1 MDSCINRHSLG
12 RPKIFMKNPL
22 IYISY
27 GTRPEA
33 IKLAPLILRLRQ
45 DPELDIVAVSTGQH
59 LDLLD
64 QVHDAFEFKPDM
76 DLEVYST
83 GQSLNT
89 LSGKVLSSTEAMLAE
104 LKPDFVIVQGDTTSA
119 FASALA
125 AFNSGVAVGHLEA
138 GLRSGDLTQPYPE
151 EGNRKM
157 ISAISSLHFTPTQEA
172 TNNLLSENVGMTS
185 IFQVGNT
192 VIDALQDQ
200 QEKLGGS
207 LYKDFSGIKEIL
219 VTAHRRE
226 NWGAPM
232 VNISVAIKTLLA
244 RDENLMFN
252 VVLHAN
258 PSIQEDFKRELGGL
272 TRVNLLQPLK
282 YRELVKLMSNSWLV
296 LTDSGG
302 IQEEAPSLGI
312 PVLVL
317 REVTERPEGVSAG
330 NAVLVGTNSE
340 KIVEVVEN
348 LINEEN
354 FYSSMSNVANPY
366 GDGKASFRVIQALK
380 LHFRLGTDFQAFNG

>member
-1 MDSCINRHSLG
+1 
-12 RPKIFMKNPL
+12 MKNPL

-354 FYSSMSNVANPY
+354 FYSSMSSVANPY

>member
-1 MDSCINRHSLG
+1 
-12 RPKIFMKNPL
+12 MKNPL

-226 NWGAPM
+226 NW
-232 VNISVAIKTLLA
+232 
-244 RDENLMFN
+244 
-252 VVLHAN
+252 
-258 PSIQEDFKRELGGL
+258 
-272 TRVNLLQPLK
+272 
-282 YRELVKLMSNSWLV
+282 
-296 LTDSGG
+296 
-302 IQEEAPSLGI
+302 
-312 PVLVL
+312 
-317 REVTERPEGVSAG
+317 
-330 NAVLVGTNSE
+330 
-340 KIVEVVEN
+340 
-348 LINEEN
+348 
-354 FYSSMSNVANPY
+354 
-366 GDGKASFRVIQALK
+366 
-380 LHFRLGTDFQAFNG
+380 

>member
-1 MDSCINRHSLG
+1 
-12 RPKIFMKNPL
+12 MKNPL

-104 LKPDFVIVQGDTTSA
+104 LNPDFVIVQGDTTSA

>member
-1 MDSCINRHSLG
+1 
-12 RPKIFMKNPL
+12 MKNPL

-244 RDENLMFN
+244 RDESLMFN